1 MIGLVFSLKIPAV
14 QNYVKENLVDYLEEK
29 IQTKV
34 SLEKVYVDFPTS
46 LVMQDLYLQGQDV
59 DTLLYVKK
67 FDVGLDIWQLL
78 KNKADIKSIDLEG
91 VNANVIRKPDGT
103 FNFDYII
110 NTFATKD
117 EEESESKPFIIS
129 LDKIKLKKIA
139 ISFIDQQSGN
149 NIKMAF
155 NEFDT
160 HVKNFDLD
168 KNSYAIDDILIDGLQ
183 LKLKQNLVKEIAKNV
198 DEKVDSLNKQN
209 PLKVELNGIK
219 FTNFDID
226 YGDDNTQLFGKL
238 NFKLFQTKIKS
249 LDLDKNS
256 YTVGDI
262 NLNGLNLKFNQK
274 INENNFSNNPNKV
287 DTKTNQAPLQLSSN
301 KIN

>member
-1 MIGLVFSLKIPAV
+1 MKFNLKKTIKHLLITLLTITLLLIGLVFSLKIPAV

-198 DEKVDSLNKQN
+198 DEKVDSLNEVISVKESQDIISMMYLMPN
-209 PLKVELNGIK
+209 GFMHKSLK
-219 FTNFDID
+219 TCHYDID
-226 YGDDNTQLFGKL
+226 
-238 NFKLFQTKIKS
+238 
-249 LDLDKNS
+249 
-256 YTVGDI
+256 
-262 NLNGLNLKFNQK
+262 
-274 INENNFSNNPNKV
+274 
-287 DTKTNQAPLQLSSN
+287 
-301 KIN
+301 